1 VVILKARYRTSPA
14 QAKETL
20 RYIAYRSGRDGE
32 RTARQ
37 LFDEL
42 GNLSKEQ
49 VYQIIDQEAQLG
61 KRFYYHLV
69 LSPDPAGEDTFKDLH
84 LRTIAQD
91 TICHLAKQ
99 SGYSLAWA
107 GVVHDDH
114 TDKRHLHVLAIT
126 PKRLD
131 RDALSIARQGATQ
144 ECQMQRRELDLARA
158 REQERRHEEV
168 LAWEL
173 SL

>member
-14 QAKETL
+14 QAKETV
-20 RYIAYRSGRDGE
+20 RYIAYRSGRDGS

-49 VYQIIDQEAQLG
+49 VYQIIDQEAQQG
-61 KRFYYHLV
+61 RRFYYHVV
-69 LSPDPAGEDTFKDLH
+69 LSPDPAGEDTFKDLS
-84 LRTIAQD
+84 LCSVAQD
-91 TICHLAKQ
+91 TISHLAKQ
-99 SGYSLAWA
+99 SGYALSWA
-107 GVVHDDH
+107 GAIHDDH
-114 TDKRHLHVLAIT
+114 TDKRHLHLLAIV

-131 RDALSIARQGATQ
+131 RDALRIAREAGTH
-144 ECQMQRRELDLARA
+144 ECLMQRRELDLERA
-158 REQERRHEEV
+158 AEQERRHEEV